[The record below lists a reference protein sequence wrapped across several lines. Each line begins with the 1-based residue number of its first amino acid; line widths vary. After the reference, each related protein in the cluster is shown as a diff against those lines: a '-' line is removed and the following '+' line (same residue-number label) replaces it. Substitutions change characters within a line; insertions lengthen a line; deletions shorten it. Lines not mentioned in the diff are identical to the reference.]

1 MPKPRSSQVSLIDT
15 AYYHCVSRCV
25 RRAFLCGTDKY
36 SGTSYEHRRV
46 WVEDKVLWLS
56 SVFAIGIC
64 AYAVMSNHVHLV
76 LCVDKDK
83 AMSWSDKQV
92 VGHWHRLHRGTL
104 LSQKFMRNELLSD
117 NEWISL
123 KETIAIYRQRLYDIS
138 WLMAS
143 LSEPIARQANKEDG
157 CTGRFWEGR
166 FKSQALL
173 DDAAVLSCMAY
184 VDLNPIRAKIAK
196 TPETSQHT
204 SIQKRTEAIQQ
215 HKRQPHKLL
224 PFVGNPR
231 QDMPQGIAFSLQDY
245 CELVDTTGRI
255 IRADKAGVIDSAHSP
270 ILSRLGLSEE
280 QWITLTTEFEQ
291 HFCYAAGAEQMMQ
304 AFKIHTH
311 RKRIGGMRQAKRLL
325 S

>member
-1 MPKPRSSQVSLIDT
+1 
-15 AYYHCVSRCV
+15 
-25 RRAFLCGTDKY
+25 
-36 SGTSYEHRRV
+36 
-46 WVEDKVLWLS
+46 
-56 SVFAIGIC
+56 
-64 AYAVMSNHVHLV
+64 MSNHVHLV

-83 AMSWSDKQV
+83 AMLWSDKQV
-92 VGHWHRLHRGTL
+92 VGRWHRLHRGTL
-104 LSQKFMRNELLSD
+104 LSQKFMRNELLS
-117 NEWISL
+117 ESERISL
-123 KETIAIYRQRLYDIS
+123 KETIVIYRKRLYDIS
-138 WLMAS
+138 WLMAN

-184 VDLNPIRAKIAK
+184 VDLNPIRAKMAK
-196 TPETSQHT
+196 TPETSNHT

-255 IRADKAGVIDSAHSP
+255 IRADKAGVINSAQSP

-280 QWITLTTEFEQ
+280 QWMTLTTEFEQ
-291 HFCYAAGAEQMMQ
+291 HFCYAAGAEQIMQ
-304 AFKIHTH
+304 DFKVHTH
-311 RKRIGGMRQAKRLL
+311 RRRIGGMKQAKRLL

>member
-1 MPKPRSSQVSLIDT
+1 MPKSRSYQVSLIDT
-15 AYYHCVSRCV
+15 LYCHYVSRCV
-25 RRAFLCGTDKY
+25 RRAFLCGFDKY
-36 SGTSYEHRRV
+36 SGTSYEHRQA
-46 WVEDKVLWLS
+46 WVKDKVLWLS

-92 VGHWHRLHRGTL
+92 VGRWHRLHRGTL

-117 NEWISL
+117 GEGISL
-123 KETIAIYRQRLYDIS
+123 KETTAVYRQRLYDIS

-184 VDLNPIRAKIAK
+184 VDLNPIRAKMAK
-196 TPETSQHT
+196 ALEFSQHT
-204 SIQKRTEAIQQ
+204 SIKKRTEAIQQ
-215 HKRQPHKLL
+215 HKRQPQKLL
-224 PFVGNPR
+224 PFVGNSR
-231 QDMPQGIAFSLQDY
+231 QDMPQCIAFSLQNH
-245 CELVDTTGRI
+245 CELVNTTGRI
-255 IRADKAGVIDSAHSP
+255 IRADKAGAIDSAHSP
-270 ILSRLGLSEE
+270 IPSRLGLSEE

-291 HFCYAAGAEQMMQ
+291 HFCYAAGAEKMMQ